1 LAMGGETAPRA
12 EANFRGVCLGLWGM
26 GEIEDAITL
35 KSVTIEPNECPLG
48 SELRIKIEFKYV
60 RCRALLPN

>member
-1 LAMGGETAPRA
+1 
-12 EANFRGVCLGLWGM
+12 M